1 MKLTGKN
8 RRKQNKDVMFGKKT
22 FSKLLQ
28 NFFSH
33 VQEFDEPTKIKSKVH
48 AFGLG
53 RGFGREIYRILQ
65 EKYKSCII
73 LKSFF
78 V

>member
-1 MKLTGKN
+1 MNPLVINFMKLTGKN
-8 RRKQNKDVMFGKKT
+8 RRKQNKDVMYSKKT

-48 AFGLG
+48 AFVVLVVK
-53 RGFGREIYRILQ
+53 FTEYC
-65 EKYKSCII
+65 KKSI
-73 LKSFF
+73 K
-78 V
+78 VV